1 MTPAHEIDISWTVLR
16 RIVKQWAGD
25 SAELA
30 EVRPLIGG
38 CVNLTLG
45 LKTKDGQSA
54 VLKICAHRVNHA
66 YAHEV
71 FQLELLRKIGLPAPQ
86 VYAWKIGSLD
96 DPYSYILME
105 YLDGMN
111 LGQVKKTCSADE
123 FDHLQC
129 HLAEL
134 VLAMHEQTAP
144 GYGRVRC
151 DAAHCE
157 KWPIFFREVYEP
169 MLRDVAKSRVLPVKC
184 GRHLQ
189 KIHEKLDR
197 ILMDVDRPR
206 LVHWDMWSTNLL
218 AKRNGDGR
226 WHISGILD
234 PNCKYAHA
242 EAELAYMELFHTA
255 TPSFFKA
262 YQQRHKLS
270 TEYHQ
275 VRKLIYQL
283 YALVNHVHVFGQ
295 EYVAPLIAAEQRV
308 SAVV

>member
-1 MTPAHEIDISWTVLR
+1 MSPAHEIDISWTVLR
-16 RIVKQWAGD
+16 RIVKEWAGD
-25 SAELA
+25 SAELT
-30 EVRPLIGG
+30 EVRPLVGG
-38 CVNLTLG
+38 CVNTTLS
-45 LKTKDGQSA
+45 LKTKDGQTA

-71 FQLELLRKIGLPAPQ
+71 FQLELLRKIGLPAPV

-105 YLDGMN
+105 HLDGVS
-111 LGQVKKTCSADE
+111 LGEAKRNCSAEE
-123 FDHLQC
+123 FDHLQL

-134 VLAMHEQTAP
+134 VLAMHQQTAQ
-144 GYGRVRC
+144 GYGRVRS

-157 KWPIFFREVYEP
+157 KWPVFFREVYEP
-169 MLRDVAKSRVLPVKC
+169 MLRDVAKSPMVPVKC
-184 GRHLQ
+184 RKHLQ
-189 KIHEKLDR
+189 RIHDKLDR
-197 ILMDVDRPR
+197 VLVDVDQPR

-226 WHISGILD
+226 WHISGVLD

-262 YQQRHKLS
+262 YQRHHKL
-270 TEYHQ
+270 EPQYHQ
-275 VRKLIYQL
+275 VRKAVYQL

-295 EYVAPLIAAEQRV
+295 EYVGPLIAAEQRV